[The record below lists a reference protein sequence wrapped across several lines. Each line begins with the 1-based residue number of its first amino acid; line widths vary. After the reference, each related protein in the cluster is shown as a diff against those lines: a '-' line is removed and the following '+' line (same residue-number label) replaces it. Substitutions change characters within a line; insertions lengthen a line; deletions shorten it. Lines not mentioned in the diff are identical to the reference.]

1 MYCSVYFGGIS
12 IPTFIEYIEMTIA
25 VNNTTYLSVCMSVE
39 HMFMSSC
46 SVMSLTMSPSYFA
59 SNSSLPP
66 LMKGSHLNHVG
77 CKEVRSKMSFKTDC
91 KIFKGR
97 WIRRVLAG
105 SLTMHLHIS
114 MSSRVNPW
122 NAWNLRSVCCFAGD
136 QMFENQL
143 FLGEEW
149 KRYNEEVQIS
159 WRIRKLMT
167 ACWLSLSWFNSCV
180 GSHQPQI
187 WLKTRLVS
195 RGNFAPGGTADQQ

>member
-25 VNNTTYLSVCMSVE
+25 VNNTTYLSVCMRVE

-91 KIFKGR
+91 KIFKRPLTKTSFGR
-97 WIRRVLAG
+97 F
-105 SLTMHLHIS
+105 TH
-114 MSSRVNPW
+114 
-122 NAWNLRSVCCFAGD
+122 NASPHQYVIKSKPLECMEP
-136 QMFENQL
+136 Q
-143 FLGEEW
+143 
-149 KRYNEEVQIS
+149 KRLLLCY
-159 WRIRKLMT
+159 
-167 ACWLSLSWFNSCV
+167 
-180 GSHQPQI
+180 
-187 WLKTRLVS
+187 
-195 RGNFAPGGTADQQ
+195 